1 MPKYRESL
9 KDAFDDR
16 ILAVLGIFAVL
27 SIITGMIYNPLNG
40 WIEGVTILIA
50 IVIMVL
56 ITSFNDWSKDK
67 CFVELQQIAR
77 EASLPAI
84 RGKHG

>member
-27 SIITGMIYNPLNG
+27 SIITGMIYNPRNG

-56 ITSFNDWSKDK
+56 ITSLNDWSKDK
-67 CFVELQQIAR
+67 RFVELQQIAR